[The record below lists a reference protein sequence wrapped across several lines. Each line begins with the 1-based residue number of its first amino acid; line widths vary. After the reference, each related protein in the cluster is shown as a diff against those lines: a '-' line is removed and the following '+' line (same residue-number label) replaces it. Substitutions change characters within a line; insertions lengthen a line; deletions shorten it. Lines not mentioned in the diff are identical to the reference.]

1 MFWMP
6 VSGSRVT
13 HSVAVRYGAASKPGV
28 EIGTGSRARPLPAPR
43 SSSPL
48 ITTSWHGGDDT
59 ATGGIGLA
67 IAFSHAASISSTGR
81 PMPTA

>member
-6 VSGSRVT
+6 FSGSRVT

-28 EIGTGSRARPLPAPR
+28 EIGTGRRA
-43 SSSPL
+43 SPPPGSVSASPV
-48 ITTSWHGGDDT
+48 ITTCWHGGDVTDRRDRV
-59 ATGGIGLA
+59 A
-67 IAFSHAASISSTGR
+67 IACIQVSPISSTGL